1 MIMIIYGI
9 NLDSKGRCKHYHT
22 KQDIVALKCGKCQ
35 DYFACYQC
43 HNQLRNHPFES
54 VSVKAASPVFC
65 GNCRHFLTYTEYKK
79 GACPYCYHDFNPNC
93 RLHETIYF
101 KE

>member
-1 MIMIIYGI
+1 MIIYGI

-43 HNQLRNHPFES
+43 HNQLRNHPLES

-79 GACPYCYHDFNPNC
+79 GLVHIVIMTLIQTVAYTKPFILRSN
-93 RLHETIYF
+93 L
-101 KE
+101 

>member
-1 MIMIIYGI
+1 MIIYGI

-22 KQDIVALKCGKCQ
+22 KQDIVALKCCKCQ

>member
-1 MIMIIYGI
+1 MIIYGI

-54 VSVKAASPVFC
+54 VSVKAASPILC
-65 GNCRHFLTYTEYKK
+65 GNCRHFLTYAKYKK
-79 GACPYCYHDFNPNC
+79 RG
-93 RLHETIYF
+93 LSILLS
-101 KE
+101 